1 MSPKILAI
9 IFIGGGIL
17 LVFALSG
24 FQITQLFSPGIT
36 EEVVVSAKQGGSCI
50 VEASDRIPREI
61 SKCPY
66 EEGESIIITYKAQ
79 HYVIDIVF
87 FVIA

>member
-24 FQITQLFSPGIT
+24 FQVTQLFSPGIT
-36 EEVVVSAKQGGSCI
+36 EEVVVSTKQAGSCI

-61 SKCPY
+61 SNCPY
-66 EEGESIIITYKAQ
+66 EEGESIIVTYKAQ
-79 HYVIDIVF
+79 QPSIESHRAV
-87 FVIA
+87 

>member
-24 FQITQLFSPGIT
+24 FQVTQLFSPGVT
-36 EEVVVSAKQGGSCI
+36 EEVVVGAKQGGSCI

-61 SKCPY
+61 LNCPY
-66 EEGESIIITYKAQ
+66 
-79 HYVIDIVF
+79 D
-87 FVIA
+87 

>member
-24 FQITQLFSPGIT
+24 FQITKLFSPGIT
-36 EEVVVSAKQGGSCI
+36 EEVVVNVKQGSSCI
-50 VEASDRIPREI
+50 VEASDQIPREI
-61 SKCPY
+61 SNCSY
-66 EEGESIIITYKAQ
+66 EKGERIIITYKTQQPAIES
-79 HYVIDIVF
+79 HRTS
-87 FVIA
+87 A

>member
-24 FQITQLFSPGIT
+24 FQITKLFSPGIT
-36 EEVVVSAKQGGSCI
+36 EEVVVNVKQGSSCI
-50 VEASDRIPREI
+50 VEASDFQERYLIVLTR
-61 SKCPY
+61 K
-66 EEGESIIITYKAQ
+66 ES
-79 HYVIDIVF
+79 V
-87 FVIA
+87 